1 MKKLSRTI
9 FLASILS
16 LSFFS
21 CHEEINDVEPDI
33 PEEPSSTEEDD
44 IEVGGTQ
51 GESLGNG

>member
-1 MKKLSRTI
+1 MKKLSRRI